1 VQGIKLLGDLKL
13 GQYLKIPPKV
23 NFVVQ
28 ILGCIVGALLNYVMM
43 CVRLLRLVPFIILIC
58 FVCRLSIID
67 KQRPALLSI
76 SGTRLW
82 SGQNAQ
88 SYNSNAIAWGALGK
102 EMFRAGSIY
111 QYILTCPCSHAGLL
125 ILPCTDGSPPHSASA
140 ACCPSPA
147 TFCGACILRTP
158 SSVTSIRGSSSSEH
172 PFIHSR
178 LRPVRS

>member
-1 VQGIKLLGDLKL
+1 TVQGIKLLGDLKL

-43 CVRLLRLVPFIILIC
+43 
-58 FVCRLSIID
+58 LSIID

-102 EMFRAGSIY
+102 GMF
-111 QYILTCPCSHAGLL
+111 
-125 ILPCTDGSPPHSASA
+125 
-140 ACCPSPA
+140 
-147 TFCGACILRTP
+147 
-158 SSVTSIRGSSSSEH
+158 
-172 PFIHSR
+172 
-178 LRPVRS
+178 